1 MLDLAILLTLIALW
15 AIKAFVVEVQQWE
28 DLAKKYGDPIHFT
41 LGTLAARLAVDHSM
55 FPMTALLS
63 FLYVVYQLA
72 DGELKNWSEIAKDVA
87 TYVAGIVA
95 YTATRLSIP
104 L

>member
-1 MLDLAILLTLIALW
+1 MLDLAILGVLIGLW
-15 AIKAFVVEVQQWE
+15 AIKAFVVETQDWE
-28 DLAKKYGDPIHFT
+28 DWVKQYGDPIHFT
-41 LGTLAARLAVDHSM
+41 LGTFVARLAVDHAM

-72 DGELKNWSEIAKDVA
+72 NGELKNWKEIAKDVA
-87 TYVAGIVA
+87 TYIAGIVV
-95 YTATRLSIP
+95 YIATRLSIP